1 MPKIHPLIVQA
12 SEDEYVDT
20 ASWVPDGPIELRPDD
35 DTVTQ
40 TLLSARLV
48 DDCDVTFALAKV
60 PPGSH
65 HLRHYH
71 PHGSEIY
78 YVTKGSCTV
87 FLGEEEIEA
96 QPGMAIFIAPGTVHG
111 DRNDGEE
118 TCEMVV
124 VCSTPTYAEMGLVY
138 V

>member
-20 ASWVPDGPIELRPDD
+20 ASWVPDGPVELHPDD

-48 DDCDVTFALAKV
+48 EDCNVTFALAKV

-87 FLGEEEIEA
+87 FLGEEEIQAE
-96 QPGMAIFIAPGTVHG
+96 PGMAIYIPPGMVHG
-111 DRNDGEE
+111 DRNDGDE